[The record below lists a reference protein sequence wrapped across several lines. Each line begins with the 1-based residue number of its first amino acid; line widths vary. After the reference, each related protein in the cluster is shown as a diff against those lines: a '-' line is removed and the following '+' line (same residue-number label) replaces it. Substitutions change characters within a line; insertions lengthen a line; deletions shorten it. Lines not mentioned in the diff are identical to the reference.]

1 MKGVMIP
8 SVEGTAKIQ
17 RITIVNIYVFKNLT
31 CFNFQAMILPF
42 YEVCWNVELMA
53 RKQFI
58 WKANVENK

>member
-42 YEVCWNVELMA
+42 LLKY
-53 RKQFI
+53 
-58 WKANVENK
+58 